1 MKNVGGGNMAKKISY
16 LIIVALA
23 VACFVLLHDKSCD
36 SRTYVAMPQNETPQM
51 NAPVM
56 VPSIEVN
63 AVESRKF
70 LANEFIVHASIQM
83 ANKDKNVL
91 FQQMGERRNK
101 ILAIAKELEIGE
113 GDVMQNSIEL
123 RKEWSYRDG
132 VRKFVQ
138 YEGSQSFAIT
148 VDGKQNAANLVEA
161 LSIEFD
167 IDVGR
172 TTATLKNTD
181 SLQQSI
187 VNAAGKK
194 ALDKAEMYA
203 GSVGAKLGKILNI
216 GTGYGDGIVVNEAS
230 DMMLLRNGPMMKGA
244 GLNRNADMNS
254 IADSVTLSAEIRL
267 VVEIKQ

>member
-1 MKNVGGGNMAKKISY
+1 MNQKFPYFVVLALTVLCIILLYEKNGTNEYVSPMQNGNFNGSMMA
-16 LIIVALA
+16 
-23 VACFVLLHDKSCD
+23 
-36 SRTYVAMPQNETPQM
+36 T
-51 NAPVM
+51 
-56 VPSIEVN
+56 PSIEVN
-63 AVESRKF
+63 TMESRRF

-91 FQQMGERRNK
+91 FQQMGERRKK
-101 ILAIAKELEIGE
+101 IFDIVKELEITE
-113 GDVMQNSIEL
+113 GNVQQNSIEL

-138 YEGSQSFAIT
+138 FDGSQQFSIR
-148 VDGKQNAANLVEA
+148 VDDKQSAANLVEA
-161 LSIEFD
+161 LSTEFD

-172 TTATLKNTD
+172 TTATLKSVD

-187 VNAAGKK
+187 VDAAGKK
-194 ALDKAEMYA
+194 AMDKAAMYA

-216 GTGYGDGIVVNEAS
+216 GTGYGDGVVMNDAA
-230 DMMLLRNGPMMKGA
+230 DVMMLRNGPMMKGA
-244 GLNRNADMNS
+244 GLNRSADMNA